1 MRFLKGK
8 RWWYLIGMQMW
19 NIDMGEETFGEW
31 DILGDIVVRNEKVIT
46 EYIKKQLKEDDVADQ
61 ISWKEY
67 IDPFTNNKEK

>member
-1 MRFLKGK
+1 
-8 RWWYLIGMQMW
+8 MW

>member
-1 MRFLKGK
+1 ML
-8 RWWYLIGMQMW
+8 MW